1 MVIPA
6 SQGTAVKLAARG
18 GFEPP
23 ITGSKPVAV
32 TAWLPGC
39 VLLVLSGE
47 VRVRDLSN
55 HIFLNGLVLH
65 DSICRHRGIGV
76 RTMTIFL
83 GSYEGTHF
91 LPIPTSPVRTN
102 NAIRFSRNAVLSLFR
117 VDGTAFAC
125 HAESGKRTAD
135 IRLSLREEFL
145 CACTT
150 SWTRAPLR
158 IHPSKQRLFTFQ
170 SGGRGRIRTYG
181 CFHIGGFQDRCISPL
196 CHPSLGG
203 NAET

>member
-1 MVIPA
+1 MFIPA
-6 SQGTAVKLAARG
+6 SQGTAIVELGSRG
-18 GFEPP
+18 RDRMP

-39 VLLVLSGE
+39 V
-47 VRVRDLSN
+47 
-55 HIFLNGLVLH
+55 
-65 DSICRHRGIGV
+65 
-76 RTMTIFL
+76 
-83 GSYEGTHF
+83 
-91 LPIPTSPVRTN
+91 
-102 NAIRFSRNAVLSLFR
+102 SLFR

-170 SGGRGRIRTYG
+170 SGGRDGIRTHG
-181 CFHIGGFQDRCISPL
+181 CFHIGGFQDRCLSPL
-196 CHPSLGG
+196 GYPSMSGLPAPNMPNQEGRKG
-203 NAET
+203 I

>member
-1 MVIPA
+1 MN
-6 SQGTAVKLAARG
+6 LAAG
-18 GFEPP
+18 DGIEPP

-39 VLLVLSGE
+39 V
-47 VRVRDLSN
+47 
-55 HIFLNGLVLH
+55 
-65 DSICRHRGIGV
+65 
-76 RTMTIFL
+76 
-83 GSYEGTHF
+83 
-91 LPIPTSPVRTN
+91 
-102 NAIRFSRNAVLSLFR
+102 SLFR

-170 SGGRGRIRTYG
+170 SGGRGGIRTHG
-181 CFHIGGFQDRCISPL
+181 CFHIGGFQDRCLHPL
-196 CHPSLGG
+196 GNPSFGIGYWVTPRRNRTSFPAGLTGVYFPSCCVHWPITCD
-203 NAET
+203 NP

>member
-1 MVIPA
+1 MPRLSGGTTPVLSHIFALFQRTPPC
-6 SQGTAVKLAARG
+6 SGNVRPLFWGLSLLRSMQGYGDWHHHAFRGIWFSLHRPERRYLNVAAGG

-39 VLLVLSGE
+39 V
-47 VRVRDLSN
+47 
-55 HIFLNGLVLH
+55 
-65 DSICRHRGIGV
+65 
-76 RTMTIFL
+76 
-83 GSYEGTHF
+83 
-91 LPIPTSPVRTN
+91 
-102 NAIRFSRNAVLSLFR
+102 SLFR
-117 VDGTAFAC
+117 ADGAAFAC

-170 SGGRGRIRTYG
+170 SGGRGGIRTHG
-181 CFHIGGFQDRCISPL
+181 CFHIGGFQDRCLHPL
-196 CHPSLGG
+196 GNPSFWFRVRDS
-203 NAET
+203 NP

>member
-6 SQGTAVKLAARG
+6 SQGTAVNLAAGG

-39 VLLVLSGE
+39 V
-47 VRVRDLSN
+47 
-55 HIFLNGLVLH
+55 
-65 DSICRHRGIGV
+65 
-76 RTMTIFL
+76 
-83 GSYEGTHF
+83 
-91 LPIPTSPVRTN
+91 
-102 NAIRFSRNAVLSLFR
+102 SLFR
-117 VDGTAFAC
+117 ADGAAFAC

-150 SWTRAPLR
+150 RWTRAPLR

-170 SGGRGRIRTYG
+170 SGGRGGIRTHG
-181 CFHIGGFQDRCISPL
+181 CFHIGGFQDRCLHPL
-196 CHPSLGG
+196 GNPSMSGFPAPNMPNQEG
-203 NAET
+203 RKGI